1 MPEKGV
7 LCLNERE
14 VGFEERKLKKIECR
28 QDPDMFGVPR
38 LHILTVDATQT
49 APGTFITHPFCC
61 ANTIDQP
68 TVSLHVSSPADP
80 EFIAL
85 PRLAPPKQG
94 AEYTCAAC
102 ERSYSQEDFVGQVTH
117 SSVYSPAAGTSTNEL
132 VNTLHIEGHISAK
145 ARGEEL
151 LLGIIN
157 PTTGR
162 NFLIRVYFALEGHCF
177 WMPTAWYHN
186 IVSRTPVKRD
196 DRSFAFPIP
205 DEYIDGP
212 LGDRII
218 SIQAAFIRPK
228 FTLVFCDHT
237 VMMQLHVMQ
246 IRTSP
251 QGNMTPGSPI
261 WNVVWNA
268 KHGPV
273 YHQEPEATLA
283 ALARWRDDTRK
294 HKSTTTIFAAIK
306 TAQSAFNGSG
316 PQEATD
322 ILLAALTHPQMP
334 AFEVCNDNATWARL
348 LEAVKIHDQSRVNL
362 ALPGSPLPYVS
373 SSAPFHMRTN
383 AHGRYLTHVSTYR
396 RREVTFNAE
405 MLERAHDLGLF
416 IPNTVIQ
423 PKGRAVVPAGV
434 IPAAP
439 TFKTLANFRVDR
451 AQASAQAPNY
461 MIKVPLGS
469 ETVTLYSP
477 FTAKAGEHWASGCR
491 ELVVS
496 DVREEVGTTTLGL
509 YSFRVF
515 VDCVYSLKTVAAS
528 GGLPSGPR
536 KVTTVDG
543 GSRKRPT
550 RAAIEKAGN
559 SKKRKVSAEESEP
572 SQPPRAVALIPTHAR
587 HPHHPPGPER
597 GPESASAPRSEL
609 AFTPCQPLVIPA
621 AQRGVESG
629 QSTRPQVN
637 GPMEVRGDARV
648 KRELKAEEEEGVPQ
662 KVMVTEAAWKRQA
675 EQVGQR
681 VECEDGART
690 KVESGNPPLVLA
702 EDVKRSRRPR
712 VKAEPDEPVVR
723 MQMEVVDARVKRE
736 LEAEEEQGR
745 LPKAAEDVVQFP
757 ATKAERVGAC
767 VKAEPTV
774 AKTEEAATNFNMQR
788 VSMDPQVKQ
797 ERKAGHRRSLYTE
810 QASPSSL
817 LPLNSL
823 LRKMSHP
830 ITHGMPHSAAASSV
844 PISRT
849 ESTMSLLATVHIS
862 SPAARAHHNHRGSH
876 SGIIDNAP
884 KTIIAGFN
892 IDTIPEPVAR
902 APLWGSPSWVQGRCR
917 CRNTR

>member
-14 VGFEERKLKKIECR
+14 VGFEERKLKKIERRQDPDMFGVLCLNEREVGFEERKLKKIERR

-61 ANTIDQP
+61 VNTIDQP

-117 SSVYSPAAGTSTNEL
+117 SSVYSPAAGTSTNEF
-132 VNTLHIEGHISAK
+132 VNTLHIEGRISAK

-151 LLGIIN
+151 LLGITN

-162 NFLIRVYFALEGHCF
+162 NSLIRVYFALEGHCF

-186 IVSRTPVKRD
+186 I
-196 DRSFAFPIP
+196 
-205 DEYIDGP
+205 
-212 LGDRII
+212 
-218 SIQAAFIRPK
+218 AAFIRPK

-246 IRTSP
+246 IHTSP
-251 QGNMTPGSPI
+251 QGNMTLGSPI

-273 YHQEPEATLA
+273 YHQELEATLA

-334 AFEVCNDNATWARL
+334 AFEVCNDDATWARL

-383 AHGRYLTHVSTYR
+383 AHGSR
-396 RREVTFNAE
+396 RAS
-405 MLERAHDLGLF
+405 L
-416 IPNTVIQ
+416 
-423 PKGRAVVPAGV
+423 PAGV

-439 TFKTLANFRVDR
+439 TFKKLANFRVDR

-469 ETVTLYSP
+469 ETLTLYSP

-496 DVREEVGTTTLGL
+496 DVREEVDTTTLGL
-509 YSFRVF
+509 YSFRTF

-572 SQPPRAVALIPTHAR
+572 SQPPRAAASIPTHAR

-629 QSTRPQVN
+629 QSTPPRVD
-637 GPMEVRGDARV
+637 GPMEVHGDERV

-690 KVESGNPPLVLA
+690 KVESENPPLVLA
-702 EDVKRSRRPR
+702 EDVTRSRRPR

-810 QASPSSL
+810 QD
-817 LPLNSL
+817 
-823 LRKMSHP
+823 
-830 ITHGMPHSAAASSV
+830 
-844 PISRT
+844 SRT
-849 ESTMSLLATVHIS
+849 YPFSS
-862 SPAARAHHNHRGSH
+862 SPH
-876 SGIIDNAP
+876 
-884 KTIIAGFN
+884 
-892 IDTIPEPVAR
+892 
-902 APLWGSPSWVQGRCR
+902 PLKREQNSDQGRKAPAFGLWYR
-917 CRNTR
+917 AKAEPKSRPGGAFGPAWHLSKPKPSQKAPAFGRGGSVRK